1 MPTKLGVLAGGGPLP
16 ARIVQSCLASGREV
30 FVIAFE
36 DETDP
41 KTCEGVSHM
50 WVPLGKVGAT
60 IKRLKA
66 ERCEEV
72 VLAGPVRRPAFS
84 KLKPDMR
91 AIKLLGKIRKAAGQ
105 GDNAI
110 LSVLVEELESENF
123 RVVGADELLSDVA
136 APGGNMS
143 DRIPSESD
151 QVDIALGARVAEALG
166 ALDVGQAVVVQQG
179 VVLGVEAIEGTDAL
193 LKRCAALKREGNGG
207 VLVKLKKPQQERRV
221 DLPTI
226 GSDTVRCAA
235 EAGLNGIA
243 VEAGQSLIL
252 DCPEVVAEA
261 NRLGLFVVGIN
272 TKER

>member
-252 DCPEVVAEA
+252 DRPEVVAEA

>member
-16 ARIVQSCLASGREV
+16 ARIVQSCLASGRDV

-41 KTCEGVSHM
+41 KTCEGVAHM
-50 WVPLGKVGAT
+50 WVPLGKVGTT

-66 ERCEEV
+66 EHCEEV
-72 VLAGPVRRPAFS
+72 VLAGPIRRPSFS

-91 AIKLLGKIRKAAGQ
+91 AIKLLGKIRKASGQ
-105 GDNAI
+105 GDDAI
-110 LSVLVEELESENF
+110 LSLLVEELEGENF
-123 RVVGADELLSDVA
+123 RVVGADDLLSDVA
-136 APGGNMS
+136 APNGNMS
-143 DRIPSESD
+143 ERSPSENDRSD
-151 QVDIALGARVAEALG
+151 IEMAARVAKAMG

-179 VVLGVEAIEGTDAL
+179 VVLGVEAVEGTDAL
-193 LKRCAALKREGNGG
+193 LERCASLKREGQGG
-207 VLVKLKKPQQERRV
+207 VLVKLKKPQQERRA

-226 GSDTVRCAA
+226 GADTVRRAA

-252 DCPEVVAEA
+252 DRPEVIAEA
-261 NRLGLFVVGIN
+261 NRLGLFVVGI
-272 TKER
+272 

>member
-1 MPTKLGVLAGGGPLP
+1 MATKLGILAGGGPLP
-16 ARIVQSCLASGREV
+16 GRIVQSCLAAGREV

-36 DETDP
+36 NESDP
-41 KTCEGVSHM
+41 KTCEGVPHVWM
-50 WVPLGKVGAT
+50 PLGKVGAT
-60 IKRLKA
+60 INRLKA
-66 ERCEEV
+66 ENCTDV
-72 VLAGPVRRPAFS
+72 VLAGPVRRPSFS

-105 GDNAI
+105 GDDAI

-123 RVVGADELLSDVA
+123 RVVGADDLLGDVVAREVILSDRV
-136 APGGNMS
+136 PGE
-143 DRIPSESD
+143 ID
-151 QVDIALGARVAEALG
+151 QKDIELGVRVARALG

-193 LKRCAALKREGNGG
+193 LGRCQDLKQEGQGG
-207 VLVKLKKPQQERRV
+207 VLVKLIKTQQERRA

-226 GSDTVRCAA
+226 GADTVRHSA

-252 DCPEVVAEA
+252 DRAEVVVEA
-261 NRLGLFVVGIN
+261 NRLGLYVAGI
-272 TKER
+272 KA

>member
-84 KLKPDMR
+84 KPKPDMR

>member
-1 MPTKLGVLAGGGPLP
+1 VPTKLGVLAGGGPLP

-207 VLVKLKKPQQERRV
+207 VLVKLRKPQQERRA

-252 DCPEVVAEA
+252 DRPEVVAEA